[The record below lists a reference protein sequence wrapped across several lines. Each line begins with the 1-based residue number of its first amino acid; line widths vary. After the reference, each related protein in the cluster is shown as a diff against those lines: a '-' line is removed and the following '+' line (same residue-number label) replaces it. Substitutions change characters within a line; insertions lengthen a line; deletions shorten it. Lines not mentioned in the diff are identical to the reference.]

1 MKKSIIL
8 LSSLLFL
15 VGCQNTTDTSSKESS
30 KESNN
35 PISESTSDSTSTSS
49 SEKKDEKFVE
59 KGFLTYDDE
68 YSVPKLEKGGFF
80 NDLGIDIIALVTNK
94 TYQGTLSLTGYT
106 DKSLTFETSVPGIIE
121 VSGTMDGI
129 TVKGLKDGGTVL
141 TVRDY
146 QGLQLYT
153 KAINVRSEKSP
164 SELSKY
170 IFEDVNYYYPII
182 VGYDTYRIAF
192 DSTNSGIFYAK
203 EGDLDYGTEA
213 FTYEYGEKATV
224 GLAEYY
230 ILNVTM
236 SSDYATLKLKEI
248 YLAVNGSGMVPY
260 DSSGIAIQL
269 FTAVF

>member
-15 VGCQNTTDTSSKESS
+15 VGCQNTTNPSSKESS
-30 KESNN
+30 TESNG
-35 PISESTSDSTSTSS
+35 PISESSSNSENSSS
-49 SEKKDEKFVE
+49 SETKEDKFVE
-59 KGFLTYDDE
+59 KGFLTYEDE
-68 YSVPKLEKGGFF
+68 YSVPKLQKGGFF
-80 NDLGIDIIALVTNK
+80 SDLGYDIIALVTGK
-94 TYQGTLSLTGYT
+94 TYQGTLSVDGYT
-106 DKSLTFETSVPGIIE
+106 DKTLQFETSVPGIIE

-129 TVKGLKDGGTVL
+129 TLKGLKDGGTVL
-141 TVRDY
+141 TVRDH

-153 KAINVRSEKSP
+153 KAINVRSAKSET
-164 SELSKY
+164 ELSNY
-170 IFEDVNYYYPII
+170 IFEDVNYYYPIV

-203 EGDLDYGTEA
+203 EGDLNYGTEA
-213 FTYEYGEKATV
+213 FTYTYGEKATV
-224 GLAEYY
+224 GSAEYY

-248 YLAVNGSGMVPY
+248 YLAVNGSSMVPY
-260 DSSGIAIQL
+260 DTSGIAIQL